1 MEPPNE
7 LFRTICESETVKE
20 FYTTPIHRFFRL
32 KAVPGVHDREE
43 ILLGKQGLKTP
54 MDLVLKIREY
64 RCHRSYY
71 NQRWRTLKLVDYLEN
86 IGISGMNLY
95 MVAVSIVC
103 IELKAPV
110 KGSISL

>member
-1 MEPPNE
+1 MEPSNE
-7 LFRTICESETVKE
+7 LFRIICVSKPVKE

-43 ILLGKQGLKTP
+43 LLLGKQGIKTP
-54 MDLVLKIREY
+54 MDLVLKIRESRGHKFY
-64 RCHRSYY
+64 D